1 MYKLIIVIKPPIDPF
16 AFDETWP
23 SFLRQAEKMP
33 GLIREA
39 TVRVSNTLFG
49 NDQIHMIHELF
60 FETHGELQAARES
73 HQGQTS
79 GQILQKITGGRMTL
93 LVAEHREDDIENIR
107 KYQPEELDADTS

>member
-1 MYKLIIVIKPPIDPF
+1 MYKLVIIIDSPADPL
-16 AFDETWP
+16 AFDEAWP
-23 SFLRQAEKMP
+23 SFLHQAEKMP

-60 FETHGELQAARES
+60 FESQAELQEAMTTP
-73 HQGQTS
+73 QGQIT
-79 GQILQKITGGRMTL
+79 GHILQKITDGRMTL

-107 KYQPEELDADTS
+107 KYQAVEPDADAG